1 MEILLKNGW
10 IIDGTGSSRYKSDI
24 AIKDNKILKI
34 GSNLEGDGYDIIDVS
49 NKIIAPGFIDMHSH
63 ADLTILEV
71 NKAEAAIMQGV
82 TTLVVGMCGIGRAP
96 ANEKVRKYYSN
107 FITKAFGSSVSQLYD
122 SLQDYM
128 EALKKK
134 GVSTNLV
141 FFIPHGNVRVCIL
154 GLEDRS
160 ATSEELEEMKEIVK
174 KEMEIGAFGLSTG
187 LVYPPGSIT
196 PTYEIIELCKVVN
209 NYGGLY
215 DTHMRNEGTRIME
228 QGIRE
233 VIEIAKNSNVRAH
246 ISHLKTVSK
255 FAWKSTHDIINLIK
269 NVKEE
274 QGIFLHADL
283 YPYEESSTSLSGI
296 LLNPWVYDDFEQN
309 LTNSEARKK
318 IVTEILDMIFSTFL
332 SDLPFIIRIIPKFLM
347 KKLIFSSFKKDI
359 RIISVLK
366 NHHIEGKFLGEALKI
381 LYPKRS
387 FYDAV
392 LDFIRD
398 EEGSIVISIRQMS
411 EKKSILSLFKQD
423 FVCVGSDGFL
433 VIEGNTHPRSY
444 GTFPRI
450 LSRYVREKQIVSL
463 EEAIRKMTSL
473 PASILRLRDRGII
486 KQNYKADLV
495 IFDPQTIRDNSTYEN
510 GRQYPE
516 GIDYVIVNGKITV
529 AKGEHLGVLNG
540 QILKHEKMK
549 KSNNH
554 N

>member
-34 GSNLEGDGYDIIDVS
+34 GANLEGNGYDIIDVS

-96 ANEKVRKYYSN
+96 ANEKVRNYYSN

-122 SLQDYM
+122 SIQDYM
-128 EALKKK
+128 EVLKKK
-134 GVSTNLV
+134 GVSSNLA
-141 FFIPHGNVRVCIL
+141 FFIPHGNIRTYIL
-154 GLEDRS
+154 GLEDRPS
-160 ATSEELEEMKEIVK
+160 KSEELEEMKKIVK
-174 KEMEIGAFGLSTG
+174 KEMGIGAFGLSTG

-196 PTYEIIELCKVVN
+196 PTSEIIELCKVVSDF
-209 NYGGLY
+209 GGLY
-215 DTHMRNEGTRIME
+215 DTHMRNEGTRIIE

-233 VIEIAKNSNVRAH
+233 VIEIAKKSNVRAH
-246 ISHLKTVSK
+246 ISHLKTVGK
-255 FAWKSTHDIINLIK
+255 YAWKLTHDVINLIK
-269 NVKEE
+269 NAKEKE
-274 QGIFLHADL
+274 IFLHADL

-398 EEGSIVISIRQMS
+398 EEGSIMISIRQMS
-411 EKKSILSLFKQD
+411 EEKSILSLFKQD

-450 LSRYVREKQIVSL
+450 LSRYVREKKIVSL

-473 PASILRLRDRGII
+473 PASILGLRDRGII
-486 KQNYKADLV
+486 RPNFKADLV
-495 IFDPQTIRDNSTYEN
+495 IFNHQTIRDNSTYEN

-516 GIDYVIVNGKITV
+516 GIDYVIVNGEITV
-529 AKGEHLGVLNG
+529 EKGKHLGILNG
-540 QILKHEKMK
+540 QILKHEKIIV
-549 KSNNH
+549 
-554 N
+554 